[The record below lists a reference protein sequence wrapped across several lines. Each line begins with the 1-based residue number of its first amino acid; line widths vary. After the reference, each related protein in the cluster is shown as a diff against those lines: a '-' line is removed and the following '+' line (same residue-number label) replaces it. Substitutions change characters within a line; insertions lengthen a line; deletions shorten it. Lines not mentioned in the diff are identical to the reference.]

1 MFENNKILVVIP
13 ARGYSKNIPRKNLR
27 LLGEKPLIY
36 YSIDIAKSSKYGD
49 DVVVSTEDSEIAS
62 IVEKYGTSVVKRPV
76 ELATD
81 ETLLD
86 TVIYDAMLQKE
97 KQAFDEYD
105 IVITIQPS
113 SPLLKTE
120 TLDKAIEKFAD
131 FNIDSVISVVDD
143 KNLRWGFDDEN
154 GRYFP
159 FYSERLYRDLL
170 PKTFKETGG
179 ILATRRNFVTET
191 SRLGLNIDLIEISRE
206 ESVEINT
213 YEDWWIANNYLN
225 KIKIAFVVD
234 AYDQIGTG
242 HMYRCLSMA
251 SKLVFHD
258 VVFFIN
264 RTHQLGIDII
274 EGYNYKYQ
282 TYGGKSELLGLFEQF
297 DPKIIIN
304 DVGNTSYEYMVDL
317 TNKGYYIINFEDFG
331 SGSDLADLVFDSLY
345 EHEGDEKFFV
355 GHEYYILKD
364 EFYLHQPKIITND
377 VKTVLIDFAPNDTL
391 NLSQKVLDALLA
403 SGFSGRINVILGSGH
418 ENFEELSAKY
428 ELMQN
433 VQFYTTVNSISDFMI
448 SADVIFTS
456 GGRIM
461 YQVCSLGVPCIVIC
475 KDEREEKNIFGSPE
489 HGFVNMGLGS
499 YLTQE
504 DIIEQFN
511 IVANDFELRQA
522 MNNKMLEIDLK
533 HGFEECWSVVKSKY
547 REFNLDN
554 AK

>member
-36 YSIDIAKSSKYGD
+36 YSIDIAKSSKYVD

-113 SPLLKTE
+113 SPLLK
-120 TLDKAIEKFAD
+120 
-131 FNIDSVISVVDD
+131 
-143 KNLRWGFDDEN
+143 
-154 GRYFP
+154 
-159 FYSERLYRDLL
+159 
-170 PKTFKETGG
+170 
-179 ILATRRNFVTET
+179 TET

-475 KDEREEKNIFGSPE
+475 KDEREEKNLFGSPE

>member
-36 YSIDIAKSSKYGD
+36 YSIDIAKSSKYVD

-355 GHEYYILKD
+355 GHEY
-364 EFYLHQPKIITND
+364 QPKIITND

>member
-36 YSIDIAKSSKYGD
+36 YSIDIAKSSKYVD

-120 TLDKAIEKFAD
+120 TLAD

-251 SKLVFHD
+251 SNLVFND

-475 KDEREEKNIFGSPE
+475 KDEREEKNLFGSPE

>member
-36 YSIDIAKSSKYGD
+36 YSIDIAKSSKYVD

-76 ELATD
+76 E
-81 ETLLD
+81 
-86 TVIYDAMLQKE
+86 VYNAMLQKE

-331 SGSDLADLVFDSLY
+331 SGSDLAALVFDSLY

-475 KDEREEKNIFGSPE
+475 KDEREEKNLFGSPE

>member
-1 MFENNKILVVIP
+1 
-13 ARGYSKNIPRKNLR
+13 
-27 LLGEKPLIY
+27 
-36 YSIDIAKSSKYGD
+36 
-49 DVVVSTEDSEIAS
+49 
-62 IVEKYGTSVVKRPV
+62 
-76 ELATD
+76 
-81 ETLLD
+81 
-86 TVIYDAMLQKE
+86 MLQKE

-154 GRYFP
+154 RRYFP

-213 YEDWWIANNYLN
+213 YEDWWIANNYLR
-225 KIKIAFVVD
+225 KMKIAFVVD

-264 RTHQLGIDII
+264 RNHQLGIDII

-282 TYGGKSELLGLFEQF
+282 TYEGKSELLGLFEHF
-297 DPKIIIN
+297 NPKIVIN
-304 DVGNTSYEYMVDL
+304 DVGNTSYDYMVDL
-317 TNKGYYIINFEDFG
+317 TSRGYYIINFEDFG

-345 EHEGDEKFFV
+345 EHESDDKFFV

-377 VKTVLIDFAPNDTL
+377 VRNVLIDFAPNDTL

-418 ENFEELSAKY
+418 ENYDELVSKY
-428 ELMQN
+428 EFMKN
-433 VQFYTTVNSISDFMI
+433 VQFYTTVESISDFMI
-448 SADVIFTS
+448 SADIIFTS

-475 KDEREEKNIFGSPE
+475 KDEREERTLFGSPE
-489 HGFVNMGLGS
+489 HGFVNMGMGS
-499 YLTQE
+499 YLSQE

-533 HGFEECWSVVKSKY
+533 HGFEEVWGVVKSKY

-554 AK
+554 SK